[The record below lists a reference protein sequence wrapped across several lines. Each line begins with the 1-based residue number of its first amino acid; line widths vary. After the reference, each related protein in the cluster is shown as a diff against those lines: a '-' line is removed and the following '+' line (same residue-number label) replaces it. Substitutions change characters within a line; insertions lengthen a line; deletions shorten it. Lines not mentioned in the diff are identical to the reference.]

1 MLKYRKIQVRYISIF
16 GNLENSISHL
26 YISKYR
32 NIELNSI
39 LDTCPSGN
47 CLLIRLFTETVEIE
61 MDTSQAPDLRNYGE
75 EIKQIM
81 TDWFP
86 FVQNLMATSAYKP
99 VRKIRVFFSSKD
111 EGVAWAGG
119 NEIGANAAWL
129 RRTGLKDKGW
139 IVHEMTHI
147 LHQARGCPGWIVE
160 GMAEWTRRWHF
171 EPWTHTT
178 KPTWEEKGANSQPEG
193 NGWLVV
199 YLNSVTGKPLIYEMN
214 KACQTGTWHDNWLKE
229 RTGKSDKEWWDVMLK
244 DKYYPWQRRA

>member
-178 KPTWEEKGANSQPEG
+178 KPTWEEKGDFLWPLHYIN
-193 NGWLVV
+193 LI
-199 YLNSVTGKPLIYEMN
+199 VTK
-214 KACQTGTWHDNWLKE
+214 
-229 RTGKSDKEWWDVMLK
+229 
-244 DKYYPWQRRA
+244 